1 MKLTSLVPMIQVRSV
16 RRSIEFY
23 QKLGFVVNNTH
34 APEGDVEPV
43 WAWLQSGG
51 AHFMLAQAEE
61 PFDPKKQGVL
71 FYAYSEDVVAFRSLL
86 VQAGV
91 DAGPIEHPFYS
102 PRGEFCVTDLDG
114 YVLMVSHA

>member
-1 MKLTSLVPMIQVRSV
+1 MKLSSLVPMIQVRSV

-23 QKLGFVVNNTH
+23 QKLGFVVGNTH
-34 APEGDVEPV
+34 APEAGVEPV

-51 AHFMLAQAEE
+51 AHLMLAQVGE
-61 PFDPKKQGVL
+61 PVDPKKQGIL
-71 FYAYSEDVVAFRSLL
+71 FYLYCEDVVAFRTALIE
-86 VQAGV
+86 AGV

-114 YVLMVSHA
+114 YVLMVSHT